1 MPDAAIETA
10 LAHWAPRLIQ
20 NGVDYND
27 MTATIARTETWA
39 DWLPQWSRTADEQA
53 AFAREADAAGHTLT
67 AGQAWRRAS
76 VNRHFGKFVWTV
88 DLDLAAE
95 ATRGS
100 VEETLLALARLD
112 PTGERLQVP
121 FAGGTAYANLRR
133 PPGAARPPY
142 VVLIPGLDSTKEEF
156 FFFEQSFLD
165 RGLATISLDG
175 PGQGETGLAL
185 PIRPDYE
192 VAVTALLDLLAA
204 RGDLDHGRIGVAGVS
219 LGGYYAPRVAAHE
232 PRVAAVAGISGPFR
246 FGDMW
251 DDLPPMTRQTFV
263 VKSRAR
269 DDEEGRRLAL
279 ALDLTDQCR
288 RITVP
293 ALYATGRLD
302 RLIPWQQTRR
312 QADETPGG
320 TFVCFPDGNHGVSN
334 LPSKARPMIADWMA
348 GHLGVGAT
356 PQLPA
361 VAEARRDSCAGFSGP
376 R

>member
-27 MTATIARTETWA
+27 MTSTVARTATWA
-39 DWLPQWSRTADEQA
+39 DWLPQWNRTADEQA
-53 AFAREADAAGHTLT
+53 AFAREADAAGHALT

-76 VNRHFGKFVWTV
+76 VNRHFGKFVWMLDT
-88 DLDLAAE
+88 DLAAE
-95 ATRGS
+95 ATRVS
-100 VEETLLALARLD
+100 VQETLAALARLD
-112 PTGERLQVP
+112 PTGERLEVP
-121 FAGGTAYANLRR
+121 FADGTVYANLRR
-133 PPGAARPPY
+133 PPGVDRPPY

-165 RGLATISLDG
+165 RGLATVSLDG
-175 PGQGETGLAL
+175 PGQGETGLVL

-192 VAVTALLDLLAA
+192 VAVSALLDLLTG
-204 RGDLDHGRIGVAGVS
+204 RSDLDHERVGVAGVS

-232 PRVAAVAGISGPFR
+232 HRVDAVVGISGPFR

-263 VKSRAR
+263 VKSGAR

-279 ALDLTDQCR
+279 ALDLTGQCE
-288 RITVP
+288 RIAVP
-293 ALYATGRLD
+293 ALYVTGRLD
-302 RLIPWQQTRR
+302 RLIPWQQTQR
-312 QADETPGG
+312 QAAETPAG

-348 GHLGVGAT
+348 DQLGAGSA
-356 PQLPA
+356 A
-361 VAEARRDSCAGFSGP
+361 DRRAAA
-376 R
+376 